1 MTRAQVRSAG
11 IAFGVFC
18 LALLGAK
25 LKPGGPASALLGNA
39 LWVSLPFLG
48 LFLAHGLRPL
58 SALAELGLRGSPRDA
73 LAVALFSSAPMV
85 ATFALTC
92 RLNSHISWTELLLVA
107 AIAPVAEEV
116 LFRGYF
122 FKQLYRRAGW
132 SFWFAVGVSAALFGL
147 VHAHHVFGQGV
158 ARLLA
163 EVAITAAG
171 GGFFAWLLVQWSD
184 NLWVPIGAHAAMNFW
199 WDVFDVDSTAIG
211 TRAGNVGRFLF
222 IGTAVAMTIHRMIR
236 RRRVAA
242 IPSASVRAEGL

>member
-1 MTRAQVRSAG
+1 MTRAQRSSAG
-11 IAFGVFC
+11 IALGVFC
-18 LALLGAK
+18 LALVGAT
-25 LKPGGPASALLGNA
+25 LKPSGPAWSVFGNA
-39 LWVSLPFLG
+39 LWVGLPFLG
-48 LFLAHGLRPL
+48 LFLAYGMRPL

-73 LAVALFSSAPMV
+73 LAVALLSSAPMV

-92 RLNSHISWTELLLVA
+92 RLNSHISWTHLLLIA

-122 FKQLYRRAGW
+122 FQQLYRRAGW
-132 SFWFAVGVSAALFGL
+132 SLWSAVGVSAALFGL
-147 VHAHHVFGQGV
+147 IHAHHVFGQGG

-171 GGFFAWLLVQWSD
+171 GAFFAWLLVQWSH

-199 WDVFDVDSTAIG
+199 WEVFDVDSTAIG

-222 IGTAVAMTIHRMIR
+222 IGTAVAMTIHRTIR
-236 RRRVAA
+236 RRRAAA
-242 IPSASVRAEGL
+242 IPLAGVQAEGP

>member
-1 MTRAQVRSAG
+1 MTRAQGRPAG
-11 IAFGVFC
+11 VALAVFC
-18 LALLGAK
+18 FALVGAT
-25 LKPGGPASALLGNA
+25 LKPSGPASSVLGNA
-39 LWVSLPFLG
+39 LWFGLPFLG
-48 LFLAHGLRPL
+48 LFLAHGMRPL

-92 RLNSHISWTELLLVA
+92 KLNSHISWPYLLLIA

-132 SFWFAVGVSAALFGL
+132 SFWTAIGVSAALFGL
-147 VHAHHVFGQGV
+147 VHAHHVFGQGGT
-158 ARLLA
+158 RLVA

-171 GGFFAWLLVQWSD
+171 GAFFAWLLVQWND

-199 WDVFDVDSTAIG
+199 WEVFDVDSTAIG
-211 TRAGNVGRFLF
+211 TRAGNVARLLF
-222 IGTAVAMTIHRMIR
+222 IGTAIAMTIYRAKR
-236 RRRVAA
+236 LRRVDA
-242 IPSASVRAEGL
+242 IPLADSRAREP